1 MCDAAC
7 PSDAIGLVLIVS
19 AGLYQSNRSLRFD
32 LNWGAIRLLALGKG
46 TTARCLMG
54 AYRSISQC
62 KLHFARNT
70 LGCAN

>member
-32 LNWGAIRLLALGKG
+32 LNWRVVRLSAQ
-46 TTARCLMG
+46 ARCLVG
-54 AYRSISQC
+54 AYRSTAQY
-62 KLHFARNT
+62 KLHFARGT
-70 LGCAN
+70 P